1 MTDTNETKVQ
11 AQSEAQVQEEPAI
24 QLTLTPEEK
33 KQENEA
39 QLKALE
45 EEQNAKMEAVAK
57 DIYNEAKLSDAEKK
71 MVEDFSQKIDITEAN
86 IVLQYGSEAQK
97 KISDFSDTALD
108 NVKTKDL
115 GEVGTLLSNLVVELK
130 GFDEKENDKGF
141 LGIFKKAGNKVE
153 SLKAKYDKTEVN
165 VNKIANVLEDHQIQL
180 LKDIA
185 LLDQLYDRNQTNC
198 KELTMYIIAGKKK
211 LEKVRNEDLPA
222 LQAKAKESGLAE
234 DAQAAND
241 LQNACDRFE
250 KKLYDLE
257 LTRQVSIQMA
267 PQIRLV
273 QNNDTL
279 MTEKIQSTLVNT
291 IPLWKNQMVLAL
303 GVYHSREAMQAE
315 REVNNM
321 TNELLKKNAET
332 LHQATVETAKES
344 ERGIVDLETLQHTNQ
359 ELIAT
364 LDEVLQ
370 IQKEGHAK
378 RAEAEKELA
387 RIESELHNKLL
398 EINR

>member
-11 AQSEAQVQEEPAI
+11 SQSEAQVQEEPAI

-71 MVEDFSQKIDITEAN
+71 MVEDFSNKIDITEAN

-303 GVYHSREAMQAE
+303 GVSHSKEAMQAE